1 MRAIFFRKRA
11 KKGKIFGNLGK
22 NVQNMKI
29 GQLHAG
35 DYCRHDT
42 ARICPG
48 GGSDFK
54 VNKSRYKQCG
64 VIP

>member
-1 MRAIFFRKRA
+1 
-11 KKGKIFGNLGK
+11 
-22 NVQNMKI
+22 MKI

-35 DYCRHDT
+35 DYCRYDT